1 MEPVTPEQF
10 SKEMRRL
17 HERFYS
23 NSPLEPL
30 QEDRERVHGLMDDVM
45 CKTLI
50 SLGYG
55 EGVSIFYDTPKW
67 YA

>member
-10 SKEMRRL
+10 SKEMKRL
-17 HERFYS
+17 YDRFYS
-23 NSPLEPL
+23 TSPFEPL
-30 QEDRERVHGLMDDVM
+30 QEDHERVHGLMDDIM

-50 SLGYG
+50 SLGYS

>member
-10 SKEMRRL
+10 SKEMRYL
-17 HERFYS
+17 YDRFYS

-30 QEDRERVHGLMDDVM
+30 QEDYEHVHELMDDIM

-50 SLGYG
+50 SLGYN